1 MLTRRKLLILLA
13 AVTAL
18 DASTAPSGYKAATI
32 SASFWARLLA
42 ASAGWCDGTRKFPSL
57 PVPRY
62 LFTAGNQASTRLIS
76 SVAVSIASRKAI
88 SLAGDGR
95 PSNAASLRH
104 SSIPAQGR
112 SISSEPR
119 HSRHDTI
126 IFALSSPSVSLSA
139 LRKSTHHW
147 TC

>member
-76 SVAVSIASRKAI
+76 SVADSIASRKAI
-88 SLAGDGR
+88 FSCWRRTPFQRSELAD
-95 PSNAASLRH
+95 
-104 SSIPAQGR
+104 SSIPATR
-112 SISSEPR
+112 
-119 HSRHDTI
+119 
-126 IFALSSPSVSLSA
+126 
-139 LRKSTHHW
+139 
-147 TC
+147 